1 MTVEQLYRFFE
12 DKFPRAL
19 SAEWDNDGLSCAPDP
34 KREVKRVLIAL
45 DPTTAAVK
53 HAVNGGFEVLLT
65 HHPLLFHAIKAL
77 VPVGAVPTKLL
88 TLVLGGV
95 AAISFHTR
103 LDAVQGGVNDI
114 LAEKLGLHDVK
125 PFAPAGEV
133 PCGRIGQLV
142 EPMDAAAFAARA
154 KEALGAP
161 AVQMA
166 GGGTVQKIA
175 VCGGEGADFLAA
187 AKAGGA
193 DLFLSGRIGY
203 HRMLDAPEEGIVTV
217 EAGHYATEFPVCEY
231 LAQLCRAADPA
242 IEVEILPTM
251 TIQTV

>member
-12 DKFPRAL
+12 DKFPREL
-19 SAEWDNDGLSCAPDP
+19 SAEWDNDGLSCAPDL
-34 KREVKRVLIAL
+34 KREVKRVLVAL
-45 DPTTAAVK
+45 DPTAAVVK
-53 HAVNGGFEVLLT
+53 HAVDGDFDVLLT
-65 HHPLLFHAIKAL
+65 HHPLLFRGIKAL

-88 TLVLGGV
+88 TLLFGGV

-103 LDAVQGGVNDI
+103 LDAVCGGVNDI
-114 LAEKLGLHDVK
+114 LAKQLELYDVK
-125 PFAPAGEV
+125 PFAPEGEV

-142 EPMDAAAFAARA
+142 EPMDAAAFAAKA
-154 KEALGAP
+154 KAVLRAP

-187 AKAGGA
+187 AKAAGA

-203 HRMLDAPEEGIVTV
+203 HRMLDAPEEGIVAV

-231 LAQLCRAADPA
+231 LARLVREADPA
-242 IEVEILPTM
+242 IEVEILPTT
-251 TIQTV
+251 TIQIV